1 MALSSAERRNESNA
15 IVSPSGIVRRGL
27 LAAVLAVLANTLLRI
42 GSVTLVPALAAVE
55 PFGWGPIVASS
66 VVAAIGATVVYWAL
80 ARFTERP
87 NRNFTA
93 VAGAV
98 LALSF
103 VPLVTAAPAVPRM
116 TTAGLLALG
125 AMHVVSAVV
134 IVAALTGAVR
144 R

>member
-1 MALSSAERRNESNA
+1 MALSSAEKESETNA
-15 IVSPSGIVRRGL
+15 IVSPSGIVQRGL
-27 LAAVLAVLANTLLRI
+27 LAVVIAVFANALLRV

-66 VVAAIGATVVYWAL
+66 VVAAIGATVVYWTL

-103 VPLVTAAPAVPRM
+103 VPLATAAPAIPGM
-116 TTAGLLALG
+116 TTAGVLALG